1 MIFAVNGL
9 RERADYWVIDASTN
23 HCPPVET
30 TPVETTPVETTPV
43 ETTRVETILRRNYRE
58 LKTEDFNG
66 S

>member
-30 TPVETTPVETTPV
+30 TPVETT
-43 ETTRVETILRRNYRE
+43 RVETILRRNYRE